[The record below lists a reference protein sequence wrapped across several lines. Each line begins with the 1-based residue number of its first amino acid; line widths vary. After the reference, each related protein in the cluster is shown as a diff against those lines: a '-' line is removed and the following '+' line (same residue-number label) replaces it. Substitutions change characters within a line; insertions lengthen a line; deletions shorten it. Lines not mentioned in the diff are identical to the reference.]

1 MSGGNIKS
9 KDLSYDSSLPPFLQR
24 LRAQNT
30 GYGDDGDPDRHER
43 PLARPKKAKNPDD
56 DDGPTFVDESGE
68 TVTKEDYEKQL
79 KGDAEGEED
88 AGNVTGEL
96 KGDGKPEALGAL
108 PGLRVEQK
116 LTDGAA
122 AKKRKMAKVV
132 GEDEEDGHESSS
144 VDKGAAQKAPKKA
157 KKKTKIDAESDEA
170 YARNLQAEINGEKRA
185 TRGGGAT
192 KKKPAAKQAKKPK
205 KKSSSKVS
213 AADDSD
219 LASGSEKP
227 EKEKKGGFH
236 VSVFYCVRQVAI
248 LTNFLETHEPLRATG
263 RNAWSAGPLTT
274 TDCKADL
281 GICQGA

>member
-96 KGDGKPEALGAL
+96 KGDGKPEASGAL
-108 PGLRVEQK
+108 PGPRVEQK

-122 AKKRKMAKVV
+122 VKKRKMAKVV
-132 GEDEEDGHESSS
+132 GEDEEDGPAGSS

-157 KKKTKIDAESDEA
+157 KKKAKPIKLAFDDDE
-170 YARNLQAEINGEKRA
+170 G
-185 TRGGGAT
+185 
-192 KKKPAAKQAKKPK
+192 
-205 KKSSSKVS
+205 
-213 AADDSD
+213 
-219 LASGSEKP
+219 
-227 EKEKKGGFH
+227 
-236 VSVFYCVRQVAI
+236 
-248 LTNFLETHEPLRATG
+248 
-263 RNAWSAGPLTT
+263 
-274 TDCKADL
+274 
-281 GICQGA
+281 

>member
-1 MSGGNIKS
+1 LLNERTRPCGFTLLTQSLISLPALKPVISKHTTSLTAMSGGKIKS

-79 KGDAEGEED
+79 RGDAEGEED

-96 KGDGKPEALGAL
+96 KGDGKPEASGAL

-122 AKKRKMAKVV
+122 VKKRKMAKVV
-132 GEDEEDGHESSS
+132 GEDEEEGTEKSTT
-144 VDKGAAQKAPKKA
+144 QKAPKKA
-157 KKKTKIDAESDEA
+157 KKKAKPIKLAFDDDE
-170 YARNLQAEINGEKRA
+170 G
-185 TRGGGAT
+185 
-192 KKKPAAKQAKKPK
+192 
-205 KKSSSKVS
+205 
-213 AADDSD
+213 
-219 LASGSEKP
+219 
-227 EKEKKGGFH
+227 
-236 VSVFYCVRQVAI
+236 
-248 LTNFLETHEPLRATG
+248 
-263 RNAWSAGPLTT
+263 
-274 TDCKADL
+274 
-281 GICQGA
+281 